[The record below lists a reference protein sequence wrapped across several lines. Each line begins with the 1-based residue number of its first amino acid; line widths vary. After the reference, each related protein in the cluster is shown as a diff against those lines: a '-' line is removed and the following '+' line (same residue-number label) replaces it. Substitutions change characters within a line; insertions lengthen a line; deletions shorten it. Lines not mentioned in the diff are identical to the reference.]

1 MVGPE
6 QPDDNITCAVD
17 QRDVPFEYS
26 TLSRREQR
34 GLILHMLYAMDS
46 FDYQTSLTSLVDGF
60 NRGFDLNIPL
70 DGEAVTTAQAVI
82 DARVQLDEEVLPFLA
97 NWRLERIGLFT
108 KLILRFAVWELK
120 QQQTPAMIVINEAIE
135 LAKCFAEHEAY
146 RFVNGILDEYSKAF
160 GPSMRGKKES
170 A

>member
-6 QPDDNITCAVD
+6 QPDDITCAVD
-17 QRDVPFEYS
+17 QQDTPFEYS

-46 FDYQTSLTSLVDGF
+46 FDYQASLTSLVDNF

-70 DGEAVTTAQAVI
+70 DGEMVVTAQAII
-82 DARVQLDEEVLPFLA
+82 DARMQLDEEVLPFLA
-97 NWRLERIGLFT
+97 NWRLERVGLFT
-108 KLILRFAVWELK
+108 KLILRLALWELK
-120 QQQTPAMIVINEAIE
+120 QQQTPATVVINEAIE
-135 LAKCFAEHEAY
+135 LSKCFAEHEAY
-146 RFVNGILDEYSKAF
+146 RFVNGILDEYSKAQV
-160 GPSMRGKKES
+160 PSMRGKKEP